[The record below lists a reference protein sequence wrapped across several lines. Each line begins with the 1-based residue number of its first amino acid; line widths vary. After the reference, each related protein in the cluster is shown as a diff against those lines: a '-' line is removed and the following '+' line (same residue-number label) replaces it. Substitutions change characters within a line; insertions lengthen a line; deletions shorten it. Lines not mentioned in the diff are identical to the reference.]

1 MTTLLFGANGQI
13 GSALR
18 WTAFGR
24 GIELI
29 GFGHRDGDITNMTT
43 LAQIFSAH
51 RPTLV
56 INCAAYTNVD
66 RAERERELAF
76 GINGIGAGNLAALCA
91 ETDIPML
98 HLSTDYVFKGTGE
111 APYREDHQTDPIN
124 AYGASKLDGERRVA
138 TLCERHII
146 LRTAWVFGAHGG
158 NFVKTMLRLADQ
170 QTGGTI
176 NVVDDQLGGPT
187 EAGDIADCL
196 LTIRDQLGADERFG
210 DWGIYHYGGQPPVTW
225 YDFAKT
231 VLKGRTDVTVN
242 PVATSDFPRPA
253 VRPAYSVLDCD
264 KIGQIF
270 GIDPPDWRIGLARVL
285 DQIGAGAG

>member
-18 WTAFGR
+18 WTAFRR

-51 RPTLV
+51 RPSLV

-66 RAERERELAF
+66 GAEKDRDLAI
-76 GINGIGAGNLAALCA
+76 GINGIGAGNLAALSA
-91 ETDIPML
+91 ETGIPML
-98 HLSTDYVFKGTGE
+98 HLSTDYVFNGASD
-111 APYREDHQTDPIN
+111 APYREDHQTGPIN

-138 TLCERHII
+138 ALSEQHII
-146 LRTAWVFGAHGG
+146 LRTAWVFGAHGN
-158 NFVKTMLRLADQ
+158 NFVKTMLRLADR

-176 NVVDDQLGGPT
+176 NVVNDQLGGPT

-196 LTIRDQLGADERFG
+196 LSIRDRLAADEQFG

-231 VLKGRTDVTVN
+231 VLKGRPDVAVN
-242 PVATSDFPRPA
+242 PVPTSDFPRPA
-253 VRPAYSVLDCD
+253 ARPAYSMLDCD
-264 KIGQIF
+264 KIGRTF
-270 GIDPPDWRIGLARVL
+270 GIAPPDWRIGLTRVL
-285 DQIGAGAG
+285 DQIGAGSG